1 MKKSSTHQLREKTSI
16 FGLFVLISL
25 LLHLLAGFL
34 LQDRQILP
42 DPKLK
47 PEETPIAMQER
58 KNWLELDQK
67 PQIKAAEPPEDATHL
82 AEANQKVEQE
92 AAPKGDDSRDQ
103 EAEEAQQQVV
113 QQQPPPPPQQS
124 APPSQPAEQPPSPPL
139 QTASSGEQNP
149 PTEQQPEH
157 NQLPINLPNLTD
169 LTQLSPTTLARID
182 QQQQRKRTK
191 DRPEIDFED
200 DEIWL
205 NLQEMDNKLLSFFRR
220 FSDRIEAVWNYP
232 VEASSR
238 GIQGTLLI
246 KIVVNR
252 KGELIDALPL
262 QTSGSNIL
270 DYEAIQAVYRA
281 APFGP
286 LPSYYKHDQL
296 KIYAHFQY
304 NLSKTMMYGRP

>member
-25 LLHLLAGFL
+25 LLHLLAGLL
-34 LQDRQILP
+34 LQHRQILP
-42 DPKLK
+42 DPKLE
-47 PEETPIAMQER
+47 PETIPIAMQER

-67 PQIKAAEPPEDATHL
+67 PQDRAAEPPEDATHL

-92 AAPKGDDSRDQ
+92 AAPKGVDSRDQ
-103 EAEEAQQQVV
+103 EAAEVQQQVA
-113 QQQPPPPPQQS
+113 QQQPPPPQQP
-124 APPSQPAEQPPSPPL
+124 APPSQPVEKPPSTPL

-157 NQLPINLPNLTD
+157 NRIPINLPNLTD
-169 LTQLSPTTLARID
+169 LTQLSPVTLARID
-182 QQQQRKRTK
+182 QQQQRQRIK
-191 DRPEIDFED
+191 DRPEINLKD

-246 KIVVNR
+246 KIVVNK

-262 QTSGSNIL
+262 QTSGSDIL